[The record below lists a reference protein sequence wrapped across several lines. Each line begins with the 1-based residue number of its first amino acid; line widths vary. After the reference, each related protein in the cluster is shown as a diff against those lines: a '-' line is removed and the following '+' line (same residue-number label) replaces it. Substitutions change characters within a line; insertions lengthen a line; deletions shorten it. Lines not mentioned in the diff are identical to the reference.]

1 MRKSMLYAVMFV
13 TAAAA
18 TAGAAKVQL
27 EDGEIKK
34 VAAAPNREVVKPMA
48 PDWCGNYQKKGGQFN
63 FSILRDAQGAI
74 NDRIVQNIEGDRI
87 VRELGFEDFQELVAR
102 PACEWPDDPSIQ
114 KQVAYWRQLSVNYSG
129 LSEKEDRASLAFL
142 FGKKQQADKEQD
154 EAMQKYAKWDGEAG
168 LDTGTSKIRF
178 LIKKLLF
185 EKNALVTKLPEGM
198 GGEIEF
204 FLDTP
209 GRLTGALERVSYA
222 WMCLQPSD
230 ERVTVPACGGDAR
243 RVDVKAVD
251 EEAAKLGLN
260 ELGRLRAHTYAV
272 AVKTRYADALARFL
286 KDDAGAPAFGYKKYG
301 LDHLEEAWTQWE
313 KEFYPAHKELYDR
326 IGAVEAAYFKT
337 DEFDR
342 EHSFYKAG
350 TVKDCDFIR
359 GEYVKAATEM
369 KPKSQDDFNMRVG
382 ADPWIGYLL
391 EHAAMCD
398 AAMHRPMDAWAFLQ
412 LMYDGANVPAR
423 GPRYAAHIASAADL
437 NEQNVK
443 HISSV
448 HLERPADQL
457 YKELRGAAGSAL
469 DHPRAWQQC
478 ETRDCYR
485 PEGRVA
491 TAKKGKDGVTVSF
504 KKETIWQLEKVC
516 KDSSKVRRIMSD
528 GKPEYE
534 QDCKA
539 GNWYSVVIQTEP
551 VTVYD
556 VDAGLLKPGQFA
568 RFVTAQES
576 GRDGV
581 WGFPVEIKQP
591 ATQKGKADKLLR
603 YGLVPIVAK

>member
-1 MRKSMLYAVMFV
+1 ALRGRAAATAAAPPASGATRRRGPATAATTPRAPAGTSAPAAGRSARTRAHAAPSAAAPARPVRCDPHRAFRRDSLTARSAPLRWRAMRKSMLYAVMFV

-209 GRLTGALERVSYA
+209 GRLTGALERVGYA

-350 TVKDCDFIR
+350 TVKDCDF
-359 GEYVKAATEM
+359 
-369 KPKSQDDFNMRVG
+369 
-382 ADPWIGYLL
+382 
-391 EHAAMCD
+391 
-398 AAMHRPMDAWAFLQ
+398 
-412 LMYDGANVPAR
+412 
-423 GPRYAAHIASAADL
+423 
-437 NEQNVK
+437 
-443 HISSV
+443 
-448 HLERPADQL
+448 
-457 YKELRGAAGSAL
+457 
-469 DHPRAWQQC
+469 
-478 ETRDCYR
+478 
-485 PEGRVA
+485 
-491 TAKKGKDGVTVSF
+491 
-504 KKETIWQLEKVC
+504 
-516 KDSSKVRRIMSD
+516 
-528 GKPEYE
+528 
-534 QDCKA
+534 
-539 GNWYSVVIQTEP
+539 
-551 VTVYD
+551 
-556 VDAGLLKPGQFA
+556 
-568 RFVTAQES
+568 
-576 GRDGV
+576 
-581 WGFPVEIKQP
+581 
-591 ATQKGKADKLLR
+591 
-603 YGLVPIVAK
+603 